1 MWMFK
6 VEPPAALSVSGG
18 RTSMYMLRRILDAHG
33 GRLPPAVVP
42 IFANTGKEK
51 PETLDFVRE
60 CAARWGVA
68 IRWVEFVPDLPR
80 FREVTYETASR
91 AGEPFEALIRWKQYL
106 PNPIQR
112 ICTQHLKIETMKRF
126 IRGVLGFEEW
136 TTYVG
141 IRHDEPR
148 RWRIVGQDSRN
159 PREFKE
165 APLIEARITKE
176 DVLRFW
182 SGQPFDLALS
192 PEESN
197 CDLCFL
203 KGKKKL
209 LALMAER
216 PEMADWWIAQESI
229 GFGKTPNGAVFRAD
243 RATYA
248 AMQREARGL
257 PIVREVTSRS
267 PRDISDDYAI
277 AEELAEEDALP
288 CACHD

>member
-1 MWMFK
+1 MFK
-6 VEPPAALSVSGG
+6 VEPPAAISFSGG
-18 RTSMYMLRRILDAHG
+18 RTSAYMLRKILDAHG

-60 CAARWGVA
+60 CGERWGVS
-68 IRWVEFVPDLPR
+68 IRWVEFIPEQPR
-80 FREVTYETASR
+80 FREVTFETASR
-91 AGEPFEALIRWKQYL
+91 NGEPFEALIHWKRYL

-112 ICTQHLKIETMKRF
+112 ICTQHLKIETIKRF
-126 IRGVLGFEEW
+126 IRTILHFEEW

-165 APLIEARITKE
+165 APLIDARIAKE
-176 DVLRFW
+176 DVLTFW
-182 SGQPFDLALS
+182 TAQPFDLALR

-216 PEMADWWIAQESI
+216 PEIADWWIAQESK
-229 GFGKTPNGAVFRAD
+229 GFGKTPSGAVFRKD

-248 AMQREARGL
+248 AMQREARVSL
-257 PIVREVTSRS
+257 PI
-267 PRDISDDYAI
+267 IQASDPD
-277 AEELAEEDALP
+277 DDTVP